1 MKGGDLHRL
10 GEALVS
16 ASVDADSTDD
26 LLPHGIPG
34 RTSDRTRTA
43 VRGGTP
49 MILTLVLVG
58 VLLVALV
65 SIFRLLH
72 PPGSPPPV
80 RWPTLDDELSRVDW
94 RWPR

>member
-1 MKGGDLHRL
+1 
-10 GEALVS
+10 
-16 ASVDADSTDD
+16 
-26 LLPHGIPG
+26 
-34 RTSDRTRTA
+34 
-43 VRGGTP
+43 